1 MGTSVHIETPFA
13 AAAAPAPSRPAREK
27 PARALAPRIV
37 ALLAVAL
44 LLLTVAFLPYYTSPL
59 AVRGRS
65 ALHPWLR
72 PSGYLGQTA
81 GIIAFLIFTFLWL
94 YPLRKKVRWLAF
106 TGAVGRWLDVHVATA
121 LLLPLIVGLHAGWRF
136 EGLIGLG
143 YASMLVVCASGIVGR
158 YLYSRI
164 PRSKSGVE
172 LDRAEVGQQRRA
184 ILTEIAAA
192 TRLAPD
198 EVERRLAT
206 PSTAREG
213 DSILRTIAA
222 LVRDDVAR
230 FRAVHRFRREISGL
244 DSAALRRVS
253 RLASREAA
261 LTQQARMLSATQ
273 RVFRFWHVAHR
284 PFAVTALIA
293 VVVHVA
299 IVVAFGATWFW

>member
-1 MGTSVHIETPFA
+1 V
-13 AAAAPAPSRPAREK
+13 
-27 PARALAPRIV
+27 V
-37 ALLAVAL
+37 ALLALAL
-44 LLLTVAFLPYYTSPL
+44 LALTLVFLPYYVAPL
-59 AVRGRS
+59 SARVRS
-65 ALHPWLR
+65 AWHPWLR

-143 YASMLVVCASGIVGR
+143 YASMLVVCASGVVGR
-158 YLYSRI
+158 YLYARI

-172 LDRAEVGQQRRA
+172 LDRAEVSQQRRA
-184 ILTEIAAA
+184 LLTEIAVA
-192 TRLAPD
+192 TKLAPD

-206 PSTAREG
+206 PSSARDTDG
-213 DSILRTIAA
+213 ILRTIAA

-230 FRAVHRFRREISGL
+230 LQAVRRFRREITGL
-244 DSAALRRVS
+244 DATAIRRVS

-261 LTQQARMLSATQ
+261 LSQQARMLSATH

-293 VVVHVA
+293 VVVHVV